1 MALLGK
7 GVLAIWN
14 GITERGE
21 ADFIRWHIQEHIP
34 ERVGLRGFLRGR
46 RYIAEQGHPKYFN
59 FYETETAQVLESPA
73 YRDRLNAPTPWTQ
86 AVVKEFRDTSRT
98 ICEVVTSEGL
108 GEGAWIETAQISDV
122 KDRESFSRGVA
133 AGLAQDIA
141 RRDGIVGVHFVK
153 GVDVQANISTVESK
167 LRNQPDAKCEWIL
180 LIEAAELTFLQAL
193 RTGACSDAVLRK
205 VSPGATVERGIY
217 RLQYGLTHS
226 ELGRTG

>member
-14 GITERGE
+14 GITEKGE
-21 ADFIRWHIQEHIP
+21 ADFICWHIQEHIP

-46 RYIAEQGHPKYFN
+46 RYVAEQGHPKYFN
-59 FYETETAQVLESPA
+59 FYETETAQVLESEE
-73 YRDRLNAPTPWTQ
+73 YRGRLNAPTPWTR

-98 ICEVVTSEGL
+98 ICEVVISQGL
-108 GEGAWIETAQISDV
+108 GEGAWIETIQISSV
-122 KDRESFSRGVA
+122 KDGESFFRGVA

-141 RRDGIVGVHFVK
+141 HRDGIVGVHLVK
-153 GVDVQANISTVESK
+153 GVDVRANTSTVESK

-193 RTGACSDAVLRK
+193 RNGACSDAVLRK
-205 VSPGATVERGIY
+205 LSPGVTVERGIY

-226 ELGRTG
+226 EMGQAG